1 MESVYSE
8 VDGGTLAHLDDL
20 LLDLFLD
27 LGHDLLD
34 TCGMDAAVGY
44 KLVQGQTCDLA
55 AHGIETAEDDGL
67 GRVVDDDLDA
77 RCGLQS
83 TYVAALAA
91 DDAAL
96 DLVTVDVEYRNGI
109 LDGRLGSYTLDR
121 GDDDTLGLLRGG
133 EFGLLDGLVDVGCGL
148 GLGLRLHVLDEDVLG
163 VVGAHARDLLQTG
176 VLLADD
182 SRKFLLAGIE
192 ALQLVLHLLLEAVV
206 ILDLVVELALLRR
219 QIGLHL
225 LGALLALCDLLVA
238 FVDLTVVLALEL
250 DELLLGLENLLLL
263 DHFALGLGLLQGG
276 GTLLVD
282 GILGDECGH
291 KHVYAGSYESRY
303 DGCDEYYQ
311 RCTHDVLELLVG
323 C

>member
-34 TCGMDAAVGY
+34 TCGVDAAVGY
-44 KLVQGQTCDLA
+44 ELVQGQTCDLA

-77 RCGLQS
+77 CRGLQS

-121 GDDDTLGLLRGG
+121 GDDYTLGLR
-133 EFGLLDGLVDVGCGL
+133 
-148 GLGLRLHVLDEDVLG
+148 
-163 VVGAHARDLLQTG
+163 
-176 VLLADD
+176 
-182 SRKFLLAGIE
+182 
-192 ALQLVLHLLLEAVV
+192 
-206 ILDLVVELALLRR
+206 
-219 QIGLHL
+219 
-225 LGALLALCDLLVA
+225 
-238 FVDLTVVLALEL
+238 
-250 DELLLGLENLLLL
+250 
-263 DHFALGLGLLQGG
+263 
-276 GTLLVD
+276 
-282 GILGDECGH
+282 
-291 KHVYAGSYESRY
+291 
-303 DGCDEYYQ
+303 
-311 RCTHDVLELLVG
+311 
-323 C
+323 